1 MYSTTVLLLTLGLFA
16 TMAVARPGR
25 RPWSGDHNHHH
36 EDSDNEMTGEHGAH
50 KWSTFRVPSSIRIP
64 RVLAEKLGRP
74 WVTFTSKKIFDGKYL
89 LISPALMFR
98 LKDSHNETDPD
109 RSTTPSSS
117 TTEESIVDETTP
129 STIDEES
136 TTAKPEDS
144 GEEET
149 MTARPRF
156 FRKRLFEDEDEQLLF
171 LDSK

>member
-1 MYSTTVLLLTLGLFA
+1 MYSTTVLLLTLGFFA

-25 RPWSGDHNHHH
+25 RPWSGDHNHHQH
-36 EDSDNEMTGEHGAH
+36 EDFDNEMLGGHDAH
-50 KWSTFRVPSSIRIP
+50 KWSTFRVPNSIRIP
-64 RVLAEKLGRP
+64 RVFAEKLGRP

-98 LKDSHNETDPD
+98 LKNAHNETDSD

-117 TTEESIVDETTP
+117 TTAESIVDETTP

-136 TTAKPEDS
+136 D
-144 GEEET
+144 EEET
-149 MTARPRF
+149 ITTHPRF
-156 FRKRLFEDEDEQLLF
+156 FKKQLFEDEDEQLLF